1 VYGKVVRVWMRR
13 GGSGGVGVVVVDGLE
28 WVGGVVFG
36 FMRGC
41 EVGAIV

>member
-1 VYGKVVRVWMRR
+1 MRR
-13 GGSGGVGVVVVDGLE
+13 GGSGGVGVVVSGGLE
-28 WVGGVVFG
+28 CVGGDLFG

>member
-1 VYGKVVRVWMRR
+1 MRR
-13 GGSGGVGVVVVDGLE
+13 GGSGGGDVVVVGGLE

-41 EVGAIV
+41 EVRAIV